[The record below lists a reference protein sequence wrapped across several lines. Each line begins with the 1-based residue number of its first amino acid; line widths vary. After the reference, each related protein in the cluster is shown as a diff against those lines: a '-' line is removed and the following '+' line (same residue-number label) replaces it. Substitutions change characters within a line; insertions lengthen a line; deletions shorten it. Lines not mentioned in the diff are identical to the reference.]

1 MYGIQTHVGRQE
13 PDGWFEND
21 VKMYGIQTISPSTDS
36 WNSFENDV
44 KMYGI
49 QTARYIAKY
58 NYKFENDVK
67 MYGIQTA
74 IDWSL
79 STGMFENDVK
89 MYGIQ
94 TYELKSTLHNEMIR
108 RGISMDFKYC
118 KLEIF
123 LPPSHLE
130 VLQKALQKVDAGHI
144 GNYDSC
150 MSVSSVTGYWRPLD
164 GCNPYIGTNGEISCE
179 PELKVEVTV
188 YTENVDK
195 TIEVVKAVHPYEE
208 PVINVIPLWR
218 TSF

>member
-1 MYGIQTHVGRQE
+1 M
-13 PDGWFEND
+13 FEND

-67 MYGIQTA
+67 MYGIQT
-74 IDWSL
+74 IL
-79 STGMFENDVK
+79 IPINYYFLFENDVK